1 MEEASRYGTSY
12 VSETSV
18 TQKGSIDYL
27 LETKQRGGDKM
38 RSLLLKS
45 SFVVAIF
52 AQILVFDSRAVFAWF
67 ATGQDADIMLSGID
81 FNNTGG
87 ALLFNHPMNITTDGT
102 RLLLADTRNN
112 RILIWNSLPGGNVA
126 PDPDGNPHIVHY
138 DSTNKAPSP
147 YRALRTGALTQS
159 YATASSVNSSPST
172 DPGISGA
179 YLLAFHACDPDVS
192 DCNDPRNHR
201 VYLAQSDDGVNW
213 SVVPGWETYKGSV
226 PDVIRRGDTL
236 YVYTPNKVRR
246 YDFATET
253 WESPVSVELT
263 DTESPDGFVDPSLI
277 IDDQDRLVLFY
288 LVGIIGQDPA
298 GCAPGET
305 SCVKHFRSATEVD
318 GSDGAQFV
326 ADSGDRVQVT
336 IIPPS
341 TASDPDIF
349 YDGNRYVIYIARGQS
364 IQVYTS
370 QTLLGD
376 YTLLSTL
383 LDGYLTHD
391 VGVGSGYFD
400 QATSRYWTYGHTFE
414 GIIRR
419 AVHASLD
426 ESLSDSDFTTVLTGS
441 SIGLGASY
449 LVQSPGFAVN
459 TTGINDAPTVTT
471 NSASSVTSSSATL
484 NGTVNPNGEA
494 TTYYFEYGVDT
505 SYGST
510 TSSSSAGSGTS
521 AVSVNA
527 PISGLIS
534 DTTYHY
540 RLVATNIQGTSYGD
554 DKTFSTTI
562 IYVDTS
568 GSCDGNTPCYTT
580 IQAAIDGASSG
591 SVIKIMAGTYPENL
605 DLNSSNN
612 YTLQGGWDSTYT
624 SQSSNTTVNSL
635 TISSG
640 TLTAEYLVCQ

>member
-1 MEEASRYGTSY
+1 MWKSHWNKVCGLFIIMGAASL
-12 VSETSV
+12 V
-18 TQKGSIDYL
+18 T
-27 LETKQRGGDKM
+27 
-38 RSLLLKS
+38 
-45 SFVVAIF
+45 
-52 AQILVFDSRAVFAWF
+52 ILVAS
-67 ATGQDADIMLSGID
+67 ADGP
-81 FNNTGG
+81 G
-87 ALLFNHPMNITTDGT
+87 NIEP
-102 RLLLADTRNN
+102 A
-112 RILIWNSLPGGNVA
+112 
-126 PDPDGNPHIVHY
+126 
-138 DSTNKAPSP
+138 
-147 YRALRTGALTQS
+147 
-159 YATASSVNSSPST
+159 
-172 DPGISGA
+172 PGISGA

-236 YVYTPNKVRR
+236 YVYTSDSVRR

-263 DTESPDGFVDPSLI
+263 DTEAPDGFVDPSLI

-326 ADSGDRVQVT
+326 ADSGDRAQVT
-336 IIPPS
+336 IVPPS

-349 YDGNRYVIYIARGQS
+349 YDGSRYVLYISRGQS

-383 LDGYLTHD
+383 PDGYLTYV
-391 VGVGSGYFD
+391 VGIGSGYFD
-400 QATSRYWTYGHTFE
+400 QATSRYWTYGHTFD

-426 ESLSDSDFTTVLTGS
+426 ESLNESDFTTVLTGS

-449 LVQSPGFAVN
+449 LVNSPGFAVN

-527 PISGLIS
+527 AISDLTS

-540 RLVATNIQGTSYGD
+540 RLVATN
-554 DKTFSTTI
+554 
-562 IYVDTS
+562 
-568 GSCDGNTPCYTT
+568 
-580 IQAAIDGASSG
+580 
-591 SVIKIMAGTYPENL
+591 
-605 DLNSSNN
+605 
-612 YTLQGGWDSTYT
+612 
-624 SQSSNTTVNSL
+624 
-635 TISSG
+635 SSG
-640 TLTAEYLVCQ
+640 TSNGDDQSFTTDTSEQVASIVFYNNLLCGGSSFTATLTIDGKALTSVTGVYSDCEEFDCGASLNWSLYANTGGCGILTGTGSRVYDCDCLYTYIDPIWW